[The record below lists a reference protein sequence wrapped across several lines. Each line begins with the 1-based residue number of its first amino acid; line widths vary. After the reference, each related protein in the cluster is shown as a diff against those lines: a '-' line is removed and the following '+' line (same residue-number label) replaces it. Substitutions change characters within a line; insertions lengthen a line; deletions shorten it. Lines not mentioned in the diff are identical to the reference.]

1 MTVLPLLEPVKVL
14 QLPELTTAHVIIPDS
29 VQFAAGSSS
38 HFVGA
43 EEGKEVGTCVLVGDG
58 LILGSDVCNVD
69 PPHLQHA
76 SLIVFLL
83 YINSGA
89 SRRSQKARF
98 VPISLHVKETIPGP
112 LTIQPGSSAHTV
124 GAALG

>member
-1 MTVLPLLEPVKVL
+1 M
-14 QLPELTTAHVIIPDS
+14 PDRF
-29 VQFAAGSSS
+29 QFAAGSSS
-38 HFVGA
+38 HRVGA
-43 EEGKEVGTCVLVGDG
+43 ADGAALGTFDKVGEG
-58 LILGSDVCNVD
+58 LILGSADWNVD

-83 YINSGA
+83 YRKSGA
-89 SRRSQKARF
+89 VRRSQKARF

-112 LTIQPGSSAHTV
+112 LTTQPGSSAHTV